1 MRKNLCWRAALAA
14 IPLCIGLGAG
24 AAPQSGGTLVFPV
37 HLGEPNTFDC
47 HATTTVTVM
56 YRLSPHYS
64 RLVKIEP
71 ERYPQVSPDLARS
84 WTVSPDGLTY
94 TFTLHDD
101 TRFHDGT
108 PLTAN
113 DVRVSYERMRNPPPG
128 LVSMR
133 KGILEDIR
141 SIEAPD
147 AKTVIFR
154 LSQPNVSMLQI
165 LAMPYACVY
174 SAKLLAEDPSYP
186 AKRIMGSGP
195 FRFVRYTPGGD
206 WVGERFEAYHRK
218 GLPYLDGFRAPS
230 TSTAAANNALIAGQ
244 VHYTMIGMTPS
255 QLEQVTAARA
265 DKVTIVGREGATAV
279 MTWAQVNTERP
290 PLNDVRVRRALHL
303 ALDRWSGSRSMKQ
316 FTAFNMVGALQ
327 RPGSPSARTESELEK
342 LPGYARDIEAS
353 RREARRLLAEAG
365 HTNLKLQFLNNNVF
379 PFFGV
384 YLVDQLRQIGVSV
397 EHVQVDPPTFFA
409 RIAAG
414 QFDLAFGTP
423 PEYLDDPTVNWSV
436 FTSFRDNPANFSR
449 FNDSRFDE
457 LYAAQKRE
465 RDPAARRVR
474 LRELE
479 SHVLDQ
485 AYVLPLFWHNWT
497 RAIASDL
504 RGISSFQSTYMK
516 LDLVDLWFDKGAA
529 K

>member
-1 MRKNLCWRAALAA
+1 MRSRLSWRAALAA
-14 IPLCIGLGAG
+14 LPLCVTLSAA
-24 AAPQSGGTLVFPV
+24 AAPQPGGTLVYPV
-37 HLGEPNTFDC
+37 HLGEPNTYDC

-56 YRLSPHYS
+56 YRISPHYS
-64 RLVKIEP
+64 RLLKIEP

-84 WTVSPDGLTY
+84 WTISPDGLTY
-94 TFTLHDD
+94 TFALHDNI
-101 TRFHDGT
+101 RFHDGT

-128 LVSMR
+128 VVSLR
-133 KGILEDIR
+133 KGILADIR

-147 AKTVIFR
+147 DKTVVFK
-154 LSQPNVSMLQI
+154 LAQPNVSMLQI

-174 SAKLLAEDPSYP
+174 SAKLLAEDPNYP
-186 AKRIMGSGP
+186 AKRIMGTGP
-195 FRFVRYTPGGD
+195 FRFVRYTPGGE
-206 WVGERFEAYHRK
+206 WVGERFEAYFRK

-255 QLEQVTAARA
+255 QLEQVTAARG

-279 MTWAQVNTERP
+279 MTWAWVNTQKP
-290 PLNDVRVRRALHL
+290 PLNDARVRRALSL

-316 FTAFNMVGALQ
+316 FTAFNMVGGLQ
-327 RPGSPSARTESELEK
+327 RPGSPNARTEAELEK
-342 LPGYARDIEAS
+342 MPGFSRDLEAS

-365 HTNLKLQFLNNNVF
+365 HPNLKLQFLNNAVF

-384 YLVDQLRQIGVSV
+384 YLVDQLRQIGVTV
-397 EHVQVDPPTFFA
+397 EHVQVDAPTFLA
-409 RIAAG
+409 RLGAG

-436 FTSFRDNPANFSR
+436 FPSFRDNPANFSR
-449 FNDSRFDE
+449 FNDPKFDE
-457 LYAAQKRE
+457 MYAEQKRLA
-465 RDPAARRVR
+465 DPAARRAK

-479 SHVLDQ
+479 AYLLEQ

-504 RGISSFQSTYMK
+504 RGMGSFPSTYMK
-516 LDLVDLWFDKGAA
+516 LDLVDLWIDKGAS